1 MIITVGTHNLR
12 LYDDDERRSFAPL
25 SNRIGKTKTARLILL
40 EIDLRFGVVHLCVA
54 KTKLPPVA
62 LYSTSRCILLVVT
75 ELEYA
80 RPSSTEH
87 LPTNTPETSTSTL
100 AHHNALLPSRF
111 REGILQRSTHRFT
124 VRLFPP
130 KWGFSLRYFHTR
142 WSIGF
147 VE

>member
-1 MIITVGTHNLR
+1 MIVTVGTHNLR
-12 LYDDDERRSFAPL
+12 LYDDERRSFAPL
-25 SNRIGKTKTARLILL
+25 SNRICKTKTVRLILL
-40 EIDLRFGVVHLCVA
+40 KIDLHFGGFTCVWP
-54 KTKLPPVA
+54 KQNFLLWP
-62 LYSTSRCILLVVT
+62 STIALLVASSWWSP

-130 KWGFSLRYFHTR
+130 KWGFSSTTLFSHSLVD
-142 WSIGF
+142 WF
-147 VE
+147 C

>member
-1 MIITVGTHNLR
+1 MIVTVGTHNLR
-12 LYDDDERRSFAPL
+12 LYDDDVRRSFAPL
-25 SNRIGKTKTARLILL
+25 SNRLGITKTVRLILL
-40 EIDLRFGVVHLCVA
+40 EIDLHFGGVHLCVA

-87 LPTNTPETSTSTL
+87 LPTNTL

-111 REGILQRSTHRFT
+111 WEGILQRSTHRFT
-124 VRLFPP
+124 VRDF
-130 KWGFSLRYFHTR
+130 FHR
-142 WSIGF
+142 NGVF
-147 VE
+147 LLV